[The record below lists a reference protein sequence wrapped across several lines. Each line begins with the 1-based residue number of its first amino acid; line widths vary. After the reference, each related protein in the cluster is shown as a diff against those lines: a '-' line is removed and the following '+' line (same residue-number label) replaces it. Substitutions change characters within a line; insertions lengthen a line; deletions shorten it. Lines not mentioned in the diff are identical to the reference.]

1 MLPSGRHVALP
12 MSVCVPRRRVSPRER
27 LEDGVPARGLPS
39 SLVSV
44 QVLVPASRLPNSS
57 LLGGSA
63 RSIGQETAL
72 SSPLLLHPS
81 HPRQLRKHS
90 SPF

>member
-12 MSVCVPRRRVSPRER
+12 MSVFVPWQRASPHER
-27 LEDGVPARGLPS
+27 LENRALACGLPS

-44 QVLVPASRLPNSS
+44 QVLVPASRLLNSS
-57 LLGGSA
+57 LLGGGA

-72 SSPLLLHPS
+72 SSPLLLYPS
-81 HPRQLRKHS
+81 HPLQLRKHS

>member
-1 MLPSGRHVALP
+1 MLLSGWHVALP
-12 MSVCVPRRRVSPRER
+12 MSVFVLRRRASLRECF
-27 LEDGVPARGLPS
+27 EDGVPARGLPS

-44 QVLVPASRLPNSS
+44 QGLVPTSRLPNSS
-57 LLGGSA
+57 LLGGGA

-81 HPRQLRKHS
+81 HPLQLRKHS